1 MDSAVTHLALFQG
14 DFLQCIFMLSLFVS
28 TSIRCANTGY
38 VFEAFLALVVNM
50 MASKKL

>member
-1 MDSAVTHLALFQG
+1 MDSAVTHLAPFQG
-14 DFLQCIFMLSLFVS
+14 DFLQCVFMISLFIS
-28 TSIRCANTGY
+28 TRCTNTGY